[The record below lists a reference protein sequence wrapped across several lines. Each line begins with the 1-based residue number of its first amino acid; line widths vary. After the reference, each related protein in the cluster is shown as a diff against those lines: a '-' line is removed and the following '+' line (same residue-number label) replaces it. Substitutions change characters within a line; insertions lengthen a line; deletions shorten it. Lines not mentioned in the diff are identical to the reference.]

1 MASFKVTSEIYEENG
16 SEGEFENN
24 SRITNINF
32 RYPSFLLKDKNEK
45 VEYDEDG
52 DLIVDRVQKGTL
64 LIEHHISTD
73 LHLVGLQLWRGA
85 FLLADYIL
93 SNSNQ
98 FENKIIMELGS
109 GVGFTSIIASI
120 IAKKI
125 ICTDINEGEILK
137 LIAKNFK
144 NNKKYVRSKVDIK
157 EMNFLDLN
165 WSQQLCEDSKT
176 VEIILAADVIYDDTI
191 TEGFVNTLE
200 KLFNANSTSVAYV
213 ALEKRFV
220 FTLADLDSV
229 APMYEE
235 FQRII
240 TKKNYKWNIEEIK
253 LDFPQYFRYDRLKQM
268 ILMKI
273 KKSS

>member
-1 MASFKVTSEIYEENG
+1 MASFKVTSEIYEENRSDG
-16 SEGEFENN
+16 DLAND
-24 SRITNINF
+24 SRITKINF
-32 RYPSFLLKDKNEK
+32 RYPSFLLKDKNDK
-45 VEYDEDG
+45 LEYDEDG

-64 LIEHHISTD
+64 MIEHHISTD

-93 SNSNQ
+93 SNSDL
-98 FENKIIMELGS
+98 FENKTILELGS

-120 IAKKI
+120 LAKKV

-144 NNKKYVRSKVDIK
+144 NNKKYIKSKVDIK
-157 EMNFLDLN
+157 EMNFLNLN
-165 WSQQLCEDSKT
+165 WSQQFCEELKT
-176 VEIILAADVIYDDTI
+176 VEIILAADVIYDDNI

-200 KLFNANSTSVAYV
+200 KLFNCNSLNIAYV

-235 FQRII
+235 FLRCIA
-240 TKKNYKWNIEEIK
+240 KKNYNWTIEEIK

-273 KKSS
+273 KRKF